1 MDNRDQGSRHNVTLP
16 RVVLP
21 LLASLLL
28 FVAAGSV
35 SHGQEGVPILV
46 RVILASNTGH
56 GFEPPALAR
65 IVQLLGSPY
74 NKYNSYRLVKE
85 QRLLLPP
92 QRSGL
97 VTLPGNRVLAVTP
110 LTPPG
115 ATAQIQASI
124 RGYIRSKFFL
134 RRGAT
139 QFIGGLSEPGGD
151 LLIAI
156 TLE

>member
-1 MDNRDQGSRHNVTLP
+1 MDSRRQDSRHDVTLG
-16 RVVLP
+16 RAILP
-21 LLASLLL
+21 LLASLFL
-28 FVAAGSV
+28 FLAAAPA

-46 RVILASNTGH
+46 QVILASNTGH

-65 IVQLLGSPY
+65 IVKLLGSPY
-74 NKYNSYRLVKE
+74 NKYSSYRLVKS
-85 QRLLLPP
+85 QRLVLPP

-97 VTLPGNRVLAVTP
+97 VTLPGNRVLVVTP
-110 LTPPG
+110 LS
-115 ATAQIQASI
+115 ATAGAAQIEASI
-124 RGYIRSKFFL
+124 KGYIRSKFFL